1 MMIGKYT
8 YLTLFSFI
16 GPIYLGMYVQYSKI
30 LSSNKFFYRFSE
42 FRIFFRWAHE
52 GTLEYTSRDSHIGCT
67 SRRGDIEV
75 LVYNLIEWWGGSL
88 PWDRDI
94 ANAIGVKNAK
104 FRAFTNPHKF
114 LR

>member
-1 MMIGKYT
+1 M
-8 YLTLFSFI
+8 
-16 GPIYLGMYVQYSKI
+16 IYLS
-30 LSSNKFFYRFSE
+30 
-42 FRIFFRWAHE
+42 RWAHE

-75 LVYNLIEWWGGSL
+75 LVYNLVEWWGGSL

-94 ANAIGVKNAK
+94 ANPTGVKNAK

-114 LR
+114 LRYFSLYI